1 MKTTEQNN
9 ESKMAVN
16 DINDVFE
23 QILLSEERI
32 SEESYKQGFS
42 KGVSDGNLEAY
53 HIGEC
58 FDEIHAYQQQLI
70 AFYCFQA
77 SIAELKSVLSLVS
90 ISPCLKTPKFHRRST
105 KK

>member
-1 MKTTEQNN
+1 
-9 ESKMAVN
+9 MAVN

-53 HIGEC
+53 HIGKKI
-58 FDEIHAYQQQLI
+58 DEIACFI
-70 AFYCFQA
+70 ATIFF
-77 SIAELKSVLSLVS
+77 SLDFKVFIAVLKSERSWVS
-90 ISPCLKTPKFHRRST
+90 TSPCSKTQKFPRQST
-105 KK
+105 RK

>member
-1 MKTTEQNN
+1 MELT
-9 ESKMAVN
+9 

-53 HIGEC
+53 HIGKLK
-58 FDEIHAYQQQLI
+58 FIHI
-70 AFYCFQA
+70 A
-77 SIAELKSVLSLVS
+77 
-90 ISPCLKTPKFHRRST
+90 T
-105 KK
+105 KHQKNL

>member
-1 MKTTEQNN
+1 LKFIRKYENSTLKTSHCHRLSLKFSHVGITMKTSDNN
-9 ESKMAVN
+9 NAGSTMAVN

-53 HIGEC
+53 HLG
-58 FDEIHAYQQQLI
+58 
-70 AFYCFQA
+70 
-77 SIAELKSVLSLVS
+77 
-90 ISPCLKTPKFHRRST
+90 
-105 KK
+105 